1 MSSSVLTSLQENW
14 EMARKKQAQPT
25 APEPEPVPAPVEHPE
40 PEQEEEPRYVAECS
54 CEWVGMKILG
64 QLSEDLERD
73 VARLKEIMHMHPI
86 RPHLHE
92 GGGSGFTYPHNYE
105 WRCEHDELISEFAR
119 LWWTRAGDIII
130 EQWGHRMRVHPA
142 KDWRKQPEPPKWP

>member
-14 EMARKKQAQPT
+14 GLALKKQAQPAT
-25 APEPEPVPAPVEHPE
+25 PEQAPVAQAAPV
-40 PEQEEEPRYVAECS
+40 QEEAPRQVVEHS

-64 QLSEDLERD
+64 RICEDLERD
-73 VARLKEIMHMHPI
+73 VARLKEIMHRHPI

-92 GGGSGFTYPHNYE
+92 DGWSGFTYPRNAD
-105 WRCEHDELISEFAR
+105 WQREHEGLVSEFER

-142 KDWRKQPEPPKWP
+142 REWRRQPEPPQWP

>member
-1 MSSSVLTSLQENW
+1 MSNSVLASLQANW
-14 EMARKKQAQPT
+14 GTARKKQCSE
-25 APEPEPVPAPVEHPE
+25 APASPVKPAPLLHAEPVQEEAPRQVVEH
-40 PEQEEEPRYVAECS
+40 S

-64 QLSEDLERD
+64 QLSEDLDRD
-73 VARLKEIMHMHPI
+73 VARLKEIMRMHPI

-92 GGGSGFTYPHNYE
+92 GGGSGFTYPNNFE
-105 WRCEHDELISEFAR
+105 WRQEYDDLISEFAR

-142 KDWRKQPEPPKWP
+142 KDWRKQPEPPQWP